1 MVESKKT
8 SILLLGL
15 KIAAHESNGN
25 DTNAII
31 QLLSY
36 KSNTVKKEALIT
48 IKKLRLQ
55 EAEATLLSLFEQF
68 TPQLQEQSLQTLEVI
83 GSKNTIDYLQDRM
96 SFFESSELKNSATYC
111 LETLLKKEITMS
123 SQKVTC

>member
-1 MVESKKT
+1 M
-8 SILLLGL
+8 LGL

-55 EAEATLLSLFEQF
+55 EAEATLLSLFEQ
-68 TPQLQEQSLQTLEVI
+68 I
-83 GSKNTIDYLQDRM
+83 GR
-96 SFFESSELKNSATYC
+96 AH
-111 LETLLKKEITMS
+111 
-123 SQKVTC
+123 V